1 MRRHVPESA
10 ERPEPDRTAGRLTR
24 DDEIDRGLLLRS
36 AGLVAGLVV
45 KPADGDAP
53 RLLRVLAITARGK
66 RVLQDASRMP
76 VEDIP

>member
-1 MRRHVPESA
+1 MCLNLLN
-10 ERPEPDRTAGRLTR
+10 DLNRTALPVDLTR

-66 RVLQDASRMP
+66 RVLRDARRIP